1 MFLTLGKPIQFPVGC
16 FLQLW
21 QKQNLCLQLIHDC
34 KKTSIADELCYHM
47 FCQNKQKKRNA
58 STNN

>member
-21 QKQNLCLQLIHDC
+21 QKQNLCLQLI
-34 KKTSIADELCYHM
+34 SIADELCYHM
-47 FCQNKQKKRNA
+47 FCQNKQKKLNA